1 MNRKVLVLPLLGAAL
16 LAPQLTSTAKADPP
30 RSSNQPQPRGV
41 RLSVYSY
48 FVVTNSEDG
57 VRDRDVE
64 VYGYLNINAKRIWTV
79 QKKNRIEGCRPYR
92 RIVAGW
98 YEYEVMF
105 DKPSSW
111 TLLLNG
117 YAKDYDAGSD
127 DDGMWNP
134 RNIPRTVNIKH
145 LYEKQQRSQKA
156 ALTLAGDRQSE
167 NADLVL
173 ELGTSTLIY

>member
-1 MNRKVLVLPLLGAAL
+1 MKKSHFVLPLLGATL
-16 LAPQLTSTAKADPP
+16 LSPLLTSNAFCDPP
-30 RSSNQPQPRGV
+30 RSSSPQARGV

-64 VYGYLNINAKRIWTV
+64 VYGYLNINDKRIWAV

-98 YEYEVMF
+98 YDYDVMF
-105 DKPSSW
+105 DKPAGW
-111 TLLLNG
+111 AIKLNG

-134 RNIPRTVNIKH
+134 MNIPRFANLKD
-145 LYEKQQRSQKA
+145 LYEKQQRYQKA
-156 ALTLAGDRQSE
+156 SLTIPGDRSSE

-173 ELGTSTLIY
+173 ELGKSTLIY